1 MCWTLSKSCR
11 AKGMDIVMI
20 SWLHMLQITILL
32 VLRNSLLVPVG
43 LRSVFYLRVTLC
55 WMDQLCSDSVI

>member
-1 MCWTLSKSCR
+1 
-11 AKGMDIVMI
+11 MDIVMI
-20 SWLHMLQITILL
+20 SWLHMLQINILL

-43 LRSVFYLRVTLC
+43 LRSAFYLRVTFC